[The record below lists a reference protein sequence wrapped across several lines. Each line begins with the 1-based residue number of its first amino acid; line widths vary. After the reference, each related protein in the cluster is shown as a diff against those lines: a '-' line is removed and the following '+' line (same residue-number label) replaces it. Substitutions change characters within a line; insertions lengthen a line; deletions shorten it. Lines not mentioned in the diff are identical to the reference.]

1 MLIDQPTPHLPKD
14 NEEVNVHVK
23 HLQAMPDAATV
34 VDPVLDRDGEVRGH
48 ELDHRRVRMGI
59 QPAVSLHQRSVTEGI
74 IGMIEICAMSSVA
87 EMHATRLTTDA
98 RSMSAS
104 SKSDVMRGSMNI
116 MAPYMTDLT
125 DSAPLKEGATR
136 EESKPFPT
144 I

>member
-59 QPAVSLHQRSVTEGI
+59 QPVVSLHQRSVTEGI

-98 RSMSAS
+98 MSAS

-116 MAPYMTDLT
+116 MAPSMTDLT